1 MIYLL
6 DTNMVSYIVKGRSL
20 AASGRLLALPTTD
33 VAAVSAI
40 TVGEIK
46 YGLAKRP
53 EATALRSLME
63 AFLASIRVLRWGA
76 DEADAYGTVEA
87 TLEKQG
93 ITLGNMDMMIAAQ
106 AIVAGATVVTNDKAF
121 SRVPKLATPVNW
133 ATDL

>member
-6 DTNMVSYIVKGRSL
+6 DTNTVSYIVKGQSL
-20 AASGRLLALPTTD
+20 AASDRLVALPSSD
-33 VAAVSAI
+33 IAAVSAI

-46 YGLAKRP
+46 YGLAKKP

-76 DEADAYGTVEA
+76 DEADAYGTVKA
-87 TLEKQG
+87 KLEKQG

-106 AIVAGATVVTNDKAF
+106 AIVARATVVTNDKAF
-121 SRVPKLATPVNW
+121 AKVPELSTPVNW